1 MRSVSRRRL
10 RKVRAAGPGPA
21 GYPSAARTASTTEA
35 SFELGPSPSPWLLCC
50 SSSGARAR
58 LRASFGRYDNGRLG
72 GAHWTVPD
80 GADRFKLLPAGVPVT
95 IHYSTDSG
103 TTALDFLA
111 IAWPFARGW
120 PEPEAYIG
128 QAVSAAGVDYDDVDV
143 GDIPPTADRLCVS
156 ISSSVMTGKAVVSV
170 FLSDGS
176 KGYEAGRIGTNEGLI
191 GTRTIAASDDSHVQ
205 LGTLPAAFDELEAV
219 AQLSVG
225 TGTPTVSIQ
234 ARAGTGNSADAL
246 LATLSPTSTEAA
258 RARIELGA
266 RGLYSDIRQT
276 TSGVGAGDTVI
287 TTVYGRVR
295 DPEGHTQGRN
305 RLLIIPVVPGAFSE
319 LHVDSEDIGA
329 SEVLTVDAW
338 AIRSAR

>member
-1 MRSVSRRRL
+1 
-10 RKVRAAGPGPA
+10 
-21 GYPSAARTASTTEA
+21 
-35 SFELGPSPSPWLLCC
+35 
-50 SSSGARAR
+50 
-58 LRASFGRYDNGRLG
+58 
-72 GAHWTVPD
+72 
-80 GADRFKLLPAGVPVT
+80 
-95 IHYSTDSG
+95 
-103 TTALDFLA
+103 
-111 IAWPFARGW
+111 
-120 PEPEAYIG
+120 
-128 QAVSAAGVDYDDVDV
+128 
-143 GDIPPTADRLCVS
+143 
-156 ISSSVMTGKAVVSV
+156 
-170 FLSDGS
+170 
-176 KGYEAGRIGTNEGLI
+176 
-191 GTRTIAASDDSHVQ
+191 AASDDSHVQ